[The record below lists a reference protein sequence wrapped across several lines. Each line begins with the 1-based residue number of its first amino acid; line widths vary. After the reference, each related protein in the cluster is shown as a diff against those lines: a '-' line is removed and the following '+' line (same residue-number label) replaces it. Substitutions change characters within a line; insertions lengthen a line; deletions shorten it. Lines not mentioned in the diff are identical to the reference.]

1 MKAWLITTFVLGCI
15 AAFILCFSFNYS
27 FQLGLYHILSLTV
40 LLLIASTIILLLKYS
55 IRSHA
60 VSFFLSNGVAG
71 GVWVFLCFFYT
82 IVLGSNHFW
91 GNTITFEILKNY
103 LTSFDSILSILPV
116 EKWLLV
122 SILVFYV
129 LIVLVAFYFIRI
141 KRAYFSRNNT
151 DPGSFSLK
159 KAAAVAL
166 LLLGTIWL
174 CRKPLMNLKRTMK
187 QDIRCIIITG
197 SCYVHNVLHPRLV
210 TNGWGRN

>member
-1 MKAWLITTFVLGCI
+1 
-15 AAFILCFSFNYS
+15 
-27 FQLGLYHILSLTV
+27 
-40 LLLIASTIILLLKYS
+40 
-55 IRSHA
+55 
-60 VSFFLSNGVAG
+60 
-71 GVWVFLCFFYT
+71 
-82 IVLGSNHFW
+82 
-91 GNTITFEILKNY
+91 Y

-174 CRKPLMNLKRTMK
+174 CRKPLMNLKRTMHFK
-187 QDIRCIIITG
+187 QEPLLYFVFGPMWDIHSDQLLTASHVNSEKDLECIHSVKPAAAQNKIAIIILLDALRSDHLPMYGYSRNTAPFLDSLCKSG
-197 SCYVHNVLHPRLV
+197 TLFKVKNSFSNS
-210 TNGWGRN
+210 TNTIG